1 MSASRSSPT
10 IGINQGWPL
19 SRTRSTGRSS
29 SVNWLIAP
37 DLHWID
43 NIPTKNTFQSI
54 FQKVHKNYPWIG
66 WSRIFLVPLAI
77 PDHRLARWMLCCD
90 MFSYYCVTIKILG
103 LIDAL
108 PSICESLTMV
118 MVHCVCT
125 CDTQLWHFVLV
136 SLVTLSP
143 TGRSRVSEKFSGW
156 SQSKT
161 SWPPLT

>member
-136 SLVTLSP
+136 SLVTLLP
-143 TGRSRVSEKFSGW
+143 TGRSRVSEKFSSR
-156 SQSKT
+156 SQSKRR
-161 SWPPLT
+161 WPPPV